1 MTADSRI
8 TEVSVLWKVCGDFWA
23 LLDQVSELPR
33 EQVLQLEVTAYKDM
47 MLFLSSVVIECGS
60 PSAELEEARQV
71 EPRLGT
77 MEVPDQVWALP
88 FTSLM
93 AESELPEE
101 SEALEDVRSTF
112 TTGPKKL
119 LNLIRDVVDPE
130 LESGIAAS
138 RQVALEASKQVV
150 VELSGTTFDRHVLN
164 QEKALVEDFISWS
177 KAGRIHKAWK
187 SRQ

>member
-1 MTADSRI
+1 
-8 TEVSVLWKVCGDFWA
+8 
-23 LLDQVSELPR
+23 
-33 EQVLQLEVTAYKDM
+33 
-47 MLFLSSVVIECGS
+47 
-60 PSAELEEARQV
+60 
-71 EPRLGT
+71 